1 MPEPPIPEAAYAD
14 PSNNPGVTHMPIN
27 TETDPAT
34 LIDQQAIDDAVRK
47 LSTLRQRHT
56 EAVAAVPQAAHAL
69 DAATRQHIA
78 AITTGGDAAVTK
90 RAVLD
95 AQADHQLALEV
106 VDALAAEAA
115 RLQVEELP
123 RVQAEAHAQLVRYAL
138 QETAACAVERD
149 ALEAAHGRNDDRHRD
164 ALRMLTTASASG
176 HAAARAYVGGGLRPT
191 EREPTASRSVAAEQ
205 ALQGELV
212 I

>member
-1 MPEPPIPEAAYAD
+1 MSITTPVD
-14 PSNNPGVTHMPIN
+14 T
-27 TETDPAT
+27 AT

-47 LSTLRQRHT
+47 LSTLRQRHA

-78 AITTGGDAAVTK
+78 AIANGADHVATK

-95 AQADHQLALEV
+95 AHAEHQLALEV

-115 RLQVEELP
+115 RVQFEEYP
-123 RVQAEAHAQLVRYAL
+123 RVQAEAHAQLARYAL

-176 HAAARAYVGGGLRPT
+176 HAAARAYVNGGGLRST